1 MTSRIAS
8 RSARVAIWIAAA
20 AVPVFVAFGR
30 MYRGM
35 HHPLDVL
42 GGAGI
47 TALVA
52 LACSSAVTAAAAA
65 RGRE

>member
-1 MTSRIAS
+1 
-8 RSARVAIWIAAA
+8 
-20 AVPVFVAFGR
+20 
-30 MYRGM
+30 M

-42 GGAGI
+42 GALRWI

-52 LACSSAVTAAAAA
+52 LVLVSRVTAAAAA